1 VNGRAR
7 AFALAGAGLLLS
19 GCAPRPC
26 VVAANAAIAFDAA
39 CASAGL
45 EKSDPELLLA
55 CGVNYSRVRA
65 ALLASQCRA
74 ELEEPKP

>member
-1 VNGRAR
+1 MNGPYRALS
-7 AFALAGAGLLLS
+7 ALGAALFLV

-26 VVAANAAIAFDAA
+26 VATAHAAIAFDAA

-45 EKSDPELLLA
+45 EKGDPELLLA

-65 ALLASQCRA
+65 ALLASKCGA
-74 ELEEPKP
+74 ELKERQP